1 MVSPD
6 FSSSSMK
13 GHHSANVFYRYVD
26 SYDRNEAANTD
37 SIDSFGQVDLQYG
50 VRLAGLLGD
59 ETETSITVGV
69 LNALDEEPP
78 FVAIAGSYDPRT
90 GDPRG
95 QRAYLKLGLSF

>member
-1 MVSPD
+1 M
-6 FSSSSMK
+6 
-13 GHHSANVFYRYVD
+13 
-26 SYDRNEAANTD
+26 
-37 SIDSFGQVDLQYG
+37 
-50 VRLAGLLGD
+50 LGD

-95 QRAYLKLGLSF
+95 QRTYLKLGLSF